1 MSNLSNN
8 KIYKSIQKHYAK
20 TILLALLLQLL
31 AFVFIG
37 LRSFSFITPI
47 IIFASLWLFAKVWIN
62 RLVKDSGK
70 KINYITIISSIFI
83 VFCVLE
89 LLLRLSGIVAV
100 YSEKRDGFYRSMY
113 DDRFADYY
121 VSGSTYPKK
130 LESGNEYSYNRIP
143 NNEGYSD
150 KNWKIAKPDSCYRI
164 IALGDSY
171 TEGDG
176 AHCDS
181 TWVKFLERKLDNSR
195 LEFMN
200 AGLCGSDPIYA
211 YHNLENNFL
220 KYQPDLVILCINNSD
235 INDIAIS
242 GGFERFTPEGIKFK
256 KAPWW
261 EPIYAASHISRLFF
275 RMFYDHKLISYSEN
289 ECEIKESIEILK
301 STLLKF
307 KNLSDSNSIK
317 FVCVIHPV
325 KYELEN
331 GTNTLE
337 ELISFCENNGVVCI
351 DLYDYY
357 INRNIDPNLNLY
369 YWEKDGHHKAKGYEL
384 MADGIF
390 EGLKRNHLLD

>member
-1 MSNLSNN
+1 M
-8 KIYKSIQKHYAK
+8 QKYHVK
-20 TILLALLLQLL
+20 VITLAVLLQLI
-31 AFVFIG
+31 AYFFIG
-37 LRSFSFITPI
+37 LKSFIFITPI

-62 RLVKDSGK
+62 RLVKDSNK
-70 KINYITIISSIFI
+70 RINYITIISSVSIILCF
-83 VFCVLE
+83 LE
-89 LLLRLSGIVAV
+89 LIIRFSGIVAV

-121 VSGSTYPKK
+121 VRGSVYPKK

-150 KNWKIAKPDSCYRI
+150 SNWESAKSDTIYRI
-164 IALGDSY
+164 LALGDSY

-176 AHCDS
+176 AHSDS
-181 TWVKFLERKLDNSR
+181 TWVKFLERKLDNR
-195 LEFMN
+195 CLEFMN

-275 RMFYDHKLISYSEN
+275 RMFYDYKLISYSEN

-307 KNLSDSNSIK
+307 KNLSNSNSIK

-331 GTNTLE
+331 GTNTLK

-357 INRNIDPNLNLY
+357 LRQNVDKNINQY
-369 YWEKDGHHKAKGYEL
+369 YWEKDGHHNANGYKL
-384 MADGIF
+384 MADGIY
-390 EGLKRNHLLD
+390 EG